1 MLVILLLMMAI
12 FLIFSKHE
20 KWRDALLKVLIMIG
34 LFVFVPGCSTIDN
47 NLLFK
52 KSKQVDEQT
61 QLKIEKKEIPN
72 DELKV
77 LEGIEESLESIT
89 SNITKLS
96 LENTKTLENLSS
108 KVNNLEAKVARLQ
121 IALVNKE
128 EIDKK
133 VPSQSIST
141 SQLGREDY
149 QAAFELLKEGNYET
163 ARNSFIAFIGLY
175 QNSEFIDDAKYWLA
189 ETYYAQRAYKQ
200 ALEEFEK
207 IQKEFPDSGKMPE
220 TILKSGF
227 CYFELGDM
235 DQAKRLL
242 NLVTKEYP
250 NTSVARLASQKLKT
264 INSTPK

>member
-1 MLVILLLMMAI
+1 MLDRSVILKALIIVVSI
-12 FLIFSKHE
+12 FLS
-20 KWRDALLKVLIMIG
+20 
-34 LFVFVPGCSTIDN
+34 GCSAIDN

-52 KSKQVDEQT
+52 KNKQADEQT
-61 QLKIEKKEIPN
+61 KLKIEKKEIPN
-72 DELKV
+72 DERKV
-77 LEGIEESLESIT
+77 LEGIEESLENIT

-96 LENTKTLENLSS
+96 LENIKTLENLFS
-108 KVNNLEAKVARLQ
+108 KVNNLEAEVARLQ
-121 IALVNKE
+121 LALASQE

-133 VPSQSIST
+133 VLNQSNSPN
-141 SQLGREDY
+141 QLGREDY

-163 ARNSFIAFIGLY
+163 ARNSFITFIELY

-189 ETYYAQRAYKQ
+189 ETYYAQRAYKK

-227 CYFELGDM
+227 CYFELGDI

-250 NTSVARLASQKLKT
+250 NTSVSRLASQKLKT
-264 INSTPK
+264 INLTPK

>member
-1 MLVILLLMMAI
+1 MLDKSVRLEALIIVISI
-12 FLIFSKHE
+12 FLSGCGTLE
-20 KWRDALLKVLIMIG
+20 K
-34 LFVFVPGCSTIDN
+34 
-47 NLLFK
+47 NLLFQKNTHNEEQK
-52 KSKQVDEQT
+52 K
-61 QLKIEKKEIPN
+61 LKIENKELPT
-72 DELKV
+72 DEHNV
-77 LEGIEESLESIT
+77 LQDIEKNLENIT
-89 SNITKLS
+89 LNITKLS
-96 LENTKTLENLSS
+96 DENTRTFEKISS
-108 KVNNLEAKVARLQ
+108 KVNKLEATVARLQ

-163 ARNSFIAFIGLY
+163 ARNSFITFIELY

-189 ETYYAQRAYKQ
+189 ETYYAQRAYKK

-227 CYFELGDM
+227 CYFELGDIY
-235 DQAKRLL
+235 QAKRLL

-250 NTSVARLASQKLKT
+250 NTSVSRLASQKLKT
-264 INSTPK
+264 INSTQK

>member
-1 MLVILLLMMAI
+1 MDRSVILKALIIVVSI
-12 FLIFSKHE
+12 FLS
-20 KWRDALLKVLIMIG
+20 
-34 LFVFVPGCSTIDN
+34 GCSAIDN

-52 KSKQVDEQT
+52 KNKQADEQT
-61 QLKIEKKEIPN
+61 KLKIEKKEIPN
-72 DELKV
+72 DERKV
-77 LEGIEESLESIT
+77 LEGIEESLENIT

-96 LENTKTLENLSS
+96 LENIKTLENLFS
-108 KVNNLEAKVARLQ
+108 KVNNLEAEVARLQ
-121 IALVNKE
+121 LALASQE

-133 VPSQSIST
+133 VLNQSNSPN
-141 SQLGREDY
+141 QLGREDY

-163 ARNSFIAFIGLY
+163 ARNSFITFIELY

-189 ETYYAQRAYKQ
+189 ETYYAQRAYKK

-207 IQKEFPDSGKMPE
+207 IQKEYPDSGKMPE

-227 CYFELGDM
+227 CYFELGDI

-250 NTSVARLASQKLKT
+250 NTSVSRLASQKLKT
-264 INSTPK
+264 INSTQK

>member
-1 MLVILLLMMAI
+1 MLDRSVILKALIIVVSI
-12 FLIFSKHE
+12 FLS
-20 KWRDALLKVLIMIG
+20 
-34 LFVFVPGCSTIDN
+34 GCSAIDN

-52 KSKQVDEQT
+52 KNKQADEQT
-61 QLKIEKKEIPN
+61 KLKIEKKEIPN
-72 DELKV
+72 DERKV
-77 LEGIEESLESIT
+77 LEGIEESLENIT

-96 LENTKTLENLSS
+96 LENIKTLENLFS
-108 KVNNLEAKVARLQ
+108 KVNNLEAEVARLQ
-121 IALVNKE
+121 LALASQE

-133 VPSQSIST
+133 VLNQSNSPN
-141 SQLGREDY
+141 QLGREDY

-163 ARNSFIAFIGLY
+163 ARNSFITFIELY

-189 ETYYAQRAYKQ
+189 ETYYAQRAYKK

-227 CYFELGDM
+227 CYFELGDI
-235 DQAKRLL
+235 DQAKRFL

-250 NTSVARLASQKLKT
+250 NTSVSRFASQKLKT
-264 INSTPK
+264 INSTQK

>member
-1 MLVILLLMMAI
+1 MLDRSVILKALIIVVSI
-12 FLIFSKHE
+12 FLS
-20 KWRDALLKVLIMIG
+20 
-34 LFVFVPGCSTIDN
+34 GCSAIDN

-52 KSKQVDEQT
+52 KNKQADEQT
-61 QLKIEKKEIPN
+61 KLKIEKKEIPN
-72 DELKV
+72 DERKV
-77 LEGIEESLESIT
+77 LEGIEESLENIT

-96 LENTKTLENLSS
+96 LENIKTLENLFS
-108 KVNNLEAKVARLQ
+108 KVNNLEAEVARLQ
-121 IALVNKE
+121 LALASQE

-133 VPSQSIST
+133 VLNQSNSPN
-141 SQLGREDY
+141 QLGREDY

-163 ARNSFIAFIGLY
+163 ARNSFITFIELY

-189 ETYYAQRAYKQ
+189 ETYYAQRAYKK

-227 CYFELGDM
+227 CYFELGDI

-250 NTSVARLASQKLKT
+250 NTSVSRLASQKLKT
-264 INSTPK
+264 INSTQK

>member
-1 MLVILLLMMAI
+1 MLNKSVRLKALIIVVSI
-12 FLIFSKHE
+12 FLS
-20 KWRDALLKVLIMIG
+20 
-34 LFVFVPGCSTIDN
+34 GCSAIDN

-52 KSKQVDEQT
+52 KNKQADEQT
-61 QLKIEKKEIPN
+61 KLKIEKKEIPN
-72 DELKV
+72 DERKV
-77 LEGIEESLESIT
+77 LEGIEESLENIT

-96 LENTKTLENLSS
+96 LENIKTLENLFS
-108 KVNNLEAKVARLQ
+108 KVNNLEAEVARLQ
-121 IALVNKE
+121 LALASQE

-133 VPSQSIST
+133 VLNQSNSPN
-141 SQLGREDY
+141 QLGREDY

-163 ARNSFIAFIGLY
+163 ARNSFITFIELY

-189 ETYYAQRAYKQ
+189 ETYYAQRAYKK

-227 CYFELGDM
+227 CYFELGDI

-250 NTSVARLASQKLKT
+250 NTSVSRLASQKLKT
-264 INSTPK
+264 INSTQK